1 MSSNWAKLQAKQQAI
16 AAIEMRLGGGGG
28 GGGPGSSGG
37 GGGGGGSGGG
47 GGGKGGSGGKGGGK
61 SGKGSG
67 GGHGGKG
74 KGRGGG
80 GGGGG
85 GGGQGGSSLGG
96 DRSLSASG
104 PQPGPHK
111 KPRLSVPAP
120 RFEAGG
126 SALPPLL
133 EPGHAEYEACLR
145 RCYRGFVH
153 EPAPLPG
160 ALQQRVQAALVRL
173 NAEGYFHH
181 DVVLGSTKGGTAP
194 VPTIV
199 RRILVGEPG
208 ITYKVSPNP
217 NPNQLSLTLVRASP
231 NPNPNPDPNPDPDP
245 NR

>member
-61 SGKGSG
+61 G
-67 GGHGGKG
+67 G
-74 KGRGGG
+74 
-80 GGGGG
+80 
-85 GGGQGGSSLGG
+85 SLGG

-231 NPNPNPDPNPDPDP
+231 NPNPNPS
-245 NR
+245 R

>member
-28 GGGPGSSGG
+28 GGPGGGGG

-61 SGKGSG
+61 GGKGSG

-80 GGGGG
+80 HGGKGKGRGGGG

-111 KPRLSVPAP
+111 KPRLSAPAP

-126 SALPPLL
+126 SGALQPLL

-153 EPAPLPG
+153 APAPLPS
-160 ALQQRVQAALVRL
+160 ALQQRVQAALVR
-173 NAEGYFHH
+173 
-181 DVVLGSTKGGTAP
+181 
-194 VPTIV
+194 V
-199 RRILVGEPG
+199 RVRGRVG
-208 ITYKVSPNP
+208 
-217 NPNQLSLTLVRASP
+217 
-231 NPNPNPDPNPDPDP
+231 
-245 NR
+245 